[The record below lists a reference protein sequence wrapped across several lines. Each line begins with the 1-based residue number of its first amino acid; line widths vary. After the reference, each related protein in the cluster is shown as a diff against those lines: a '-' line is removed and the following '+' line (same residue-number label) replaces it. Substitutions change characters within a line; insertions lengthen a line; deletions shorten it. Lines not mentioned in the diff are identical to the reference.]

1 MLPAEMVYLT
11 VTLSLALA
19 ALIHWKRRRDAAAK
33 RMNRGLAGYV
43 ATRRR
48 LPLRAPLT
56 DETDT
61 EDLIPA

>member
-19 ALIHWKRRRDAAAK
+19 ALIHWKRRHDAAAK
-33 RMNRGLAGYV
+33 RLNRGLAGYI
-43 ATRRR
+43 ATKRKR
-48 LPLRAPLT
+48 PLRTPVT
-56 DETDT
+56 NETES